1 MSEKRVVLESLG
13 LGGQSPESL
22 TIAEYIQV
30 LGNGSSRPTAP
41 SGTAPQANISLP
53 LNTDNETKKKL
64 IGVIFLSFEAIVTT
78 SQALPQLI

>member
-53 LNTDNETKKKL
+53 FIRTMKQKRNL
-64 IGVIFLSFEAIVTT
+64 
-78 SQALPQLI
+78 